1 MPRIN
6 KEALLSVGVLM
17 YVVAGV
23 LFAIFLS

>member
-6 KEALLSVGVLM
+6 KDALLSLGVLV

-23 LFAIFLS
+23 LFAIFLG